1 MTVHTEQH
9 NLRAEVLVVGFGKG
23 GKIAARTL
31 GRLGKRV
38 VLVEQSARMYGGT
51 CPNVGCVPSKGL
63 VHHSRERRE
72 DDDPQEFYERSSRKV
87 QEVREFM
94 RTGNYNALNN
104 LDSVTV
110 LTGKAVFADPHTVVV
125 TNAEGGRLTVTAD
138 TVLINTGSRP
148 VVPDTPGLRAGK
160 YTVTST
166 EMIESTRLPKRIA
179 IIGGGFLGLEF
190 AAIYQRFGARV
201 TVLAHRE
208 RFLPRVDEDVASA
221 VRAILSGEGVEI
233 RTGAEVREIRDG
245 ANEAT
250 VVYELDGAEHT
261 LAVDAVLPATGRTP
275 DTDGLGLE
283 LAGVRTT
290 KRGAVEVDEH
300 LRTSQPHIFALGD
313 VNGGPQF
320 TYVSLDDSRIVLDQ
334 LIGSGKR
341 TTTDRV
347 AVPNTLF
354 MTPPLA
360 TVGMTEQEA
369 RDAGHRIKI
378 ARENV
383 ADIVTMPRAY
393 AVEETR
399 GLMKF
404 VIDADTDL
412 ILGAALLSVDAQE
425 LINTV
430 TLAMRHGITASDLR
444 DSIYTHPS
452 STEAF
457 NEVPTKI
464 VHEDPRG

>member
-31 GRLGKRV
+31 GRAGKRV

-72 DDDPQEFYERSSRKV
+72 DDDPQEFYEQSVRKV

-94 RTGNYNALNN
+94 RTGNYNGLNSI
-104 LDSVTV
+104 DSVTV
-110 LTGKAVFADPHTVVV
+110 LTGKAVFADSHTVVV
-125 TNAEGGRLTVTAD
+125 TTADGERLTVTAD

-148 VVPDTPGLRAGK
+148 IVPDTPGLRASK

-190 AAIYQRFGARV
+190 AAIYQRFGAQV
-201 TVLAHRE
+201 TMLAHGE

-221 VRAILSGEGVEI
+221 VRNILSGEGVEI
-233 RTGAEVREIRDG
+233 VTGAEVREIRDG

-261 LAVDAVLPATGRTP
+261 VAVDAVLPATGRTP
-275 DTDGLGLE
+275 NTDGLGLE

-290 KRGAVEVDEH
+290 R
-300 LRTSQPHIFALGD
+300 QCW
-313 VNGGPQF
+313 
-320 TYVSLDDSRIVLDQ
+320 
-334 LIGSGKR
+334 
-341 TTTDRV
+341 
-347 AVPNTLF
+347 
-354 MTPPLA
+354 
-360 TVGMTEQEA
+360 
-369 RDAGHRIKI
+369 
-378 ARENV
+378 
-383 ADIVTMPRAY
+383 
-393 AVEETR
+393 
-399 GLMKF
+399 
-404 VIDADTDL
+404 
-412 ILGAALLSVDAQE
+412 
-425 LINTV
+425 
-430 TLAMRHGITASDLR
+430 
-444 DSIYTHPS
+444 
-452 STEAF
+452 
-457 NEVPTKI
+457 
-464 VHEDPRG
+464 